1 MQRLNKE
8 VLNCDLDRVSTS
20 IAHAQPGFIPTCLKI
35 VKDKYV
41 NLLRKRQYSRKIIE
55 IDETALEIVSKDGV
69 LLNNLQ
75 PIRYV
80 FYVTVFII

>member
-8 VLNCDLDRVSTS
+8 VLNCDLDRVRTS
-20 IAHAQPGFIPTCLKI
+20 IAHAKLGFIPTCLKI